1 MRASPLWHPSVE
13 IGARRPRSTSI
24 RATALLPASAGA
36 DRLRLLRRRRAHIL
50 AVLDLHAALNAPAC
64 LASNHRDRQR
74 HQITPP
80 ANLHCSSG
88 VTDSTLEG
96 HFATEWCNVLLIPLS
111 CTEMG
116 GTREVS
122 APAEQ
127 VHVFPCA
134 G

>member
-1 MRASPLWHPSVE
+1 VTVT
-13 IGARRPRSTSI
+13 G
-24 RATALLPASAGA
+24 
-36 DRLRLLRRRRAHIL
+36 
-50 AVLDLHAALNAPAC
+50 
-64 LASNHRDRQR
+64 DRQR

-80 ANLHCSSG
+80 AKLHCSSG
-88 VTDSTLEG
+88 VTDSTLKG
-96 HFATEWCNVLLIPLS
+96 HFVVEWCNVLLIPLS

-134 G
+134 GYGTAIGLGWNNQAQKMTKHVDLEKHVSSSSTPSAITF